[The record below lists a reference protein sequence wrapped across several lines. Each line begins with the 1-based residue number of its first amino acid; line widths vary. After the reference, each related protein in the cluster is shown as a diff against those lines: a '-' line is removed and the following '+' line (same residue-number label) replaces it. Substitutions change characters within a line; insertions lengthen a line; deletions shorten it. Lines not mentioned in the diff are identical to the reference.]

1 MSRYARQMLVP
12 GVGAIGQARLTAS
25 HVLIVGAGG
34 LGCTVIPALA
44 AAGVGRL
51 TIIDPDQVEMS
62 NLHRQTL
69 YTAADLGQPKA
80 RAAAAR
86 ARAEPRVSG
95 RGAEGAA

>member
-1 MSRYARQMLVP
+1 MSRYARQMQVP
-12 GVGAIGQARLTAS
+12 GVGVGGQARLAAS

-51 TIIDPDQVEMS
+51 TIIDPNCVALS

-69 YTAADLGQPKA
+69 YTAADIGQPKA
-80 RAAAAR
+80 LAAA
-86 ARAEPRVSG
+86 PVQG
-95 RGAEGAA
+95 R